1 MCDLH
6 PKVSG
11 NQILYLDFGQLTELR
26 MFGIQITK
34 SSKFQILDLL
44 GTKKNYCHNSS
55 NELCFCFL
63 AKQ

>member
-44 GTKKNYCHNSS
+44 YNSKNKKELSYQ
-55 NELCFCFL
+55 NELTKI
-63 AKQ
+63 A